1 MKDPVSYLYE
11 MEKDTD
17 SCLIRF
23 FEIVTKLKAVKR
35 KGWIDK
41 LGIMD
46 PESVADHSFAMATM
60 AMIFSNVV
68 GLNTEKVVKMAL
80 LHDLAESEIGDITP
94 DSSGWEQK
102 NEIEKKSMKTILQH
116 LHPEIA
122 LEYQNLWDEYIE
134 RQTNEAIFVHEID
147 KLEMVLQS
155 YVYSKKGFT
164 KSNMMPFIKTAQK
177 EIKTEELKSVLAK
190 LLQGF

>member
-1 MKDPVSYLYE
+1 